1 MTNKFG
7 SIVCSALALAGI
19 ALLQPSAAH
28 ADLQACGGIFLS
40 GDAACEFRPK
50 EECMTQCMTVAVEH
64 SCVAKVYNE
73 CETSCTQTATTECE
87 ASCTSSCSTNCTTTA
102 TTTTAPTCID
112 LCLADCQDDDREGYC
127 GRATH
132 RSACGRCAQHNCE
145 KRCEAT
151 CGDASAQQKVTTVTQ
166 CMPTC
171 TNACSASCSAKV
183 NTQCQVDC
191 QERTYTQCETSMVEQ
206 CRTECM
212 QEGGAIFCNGQF
224 VNASNA
230 QTCADELLAKVKI
243 DIDIEAGA
251 KAVGDTAVNA
261 AECVGDN
268 VEKACSVA
276 NPGAGK
282 GAPFALIPLGLVAL
296 WRLKRRSRDRR

>member
-1 MTNKFG
+1 MTNKYG
-7 SIVCSALALAGI
+7 PIVCSALALAGF

-28 ADLQACGGIFLS
+28 ADLEACGGIFLS
-40 GDAACEFRPK
+40 GNAACEYRPK
-50 EECMTQCMTVAVEH
+50 EECMTECQTVAVEH
-64 SCVAKVYNE
+64 SCVAQVYNE

-87 ASCTSSCSTNCTTTA
+87 ASCTSTCSNNCTTTA
-102 TTTTAPTCID
+102 TTSTAPTCMD
-112 LCLADCQDDDREGYC
+112 LCLTDCRDDDRNSYC

-132 RSACGRCAQHNCE
+132 RNACGRCAEHNCE
-145 KRCEAT
+145 KRCEAK
-151 CGDASAQQKVTTVTQ
+151 CGDASNQPKVTTVTQ

-191 QERTYTQCETSMVEQ
+191 QEKTYTQCETSMVEQ
-206 CRTECM
+206 CQTECM
-212 QEGGAIFCNGQF
+212 QKGGAIFCDGQF
-224 VNASNA
+224 VNATNA

-243 DIDIEAGA
+243 DIDIEGTA
-251 KAVGDTAVNA
+251 KTVGTTAANA

-276 NPGAGK
+276 NPGAGTS
-282 GAPFALIPLGLVAL
+282 APFALIPLGFVAL
-296 WRLKRRSRDRR
+296 WRWKRRNRSPR